1 MTADRLTRVK
11 EMILEVERKSPSLA
25 RVLREDVW
33 GHNGTWM
40 VGSVNGVKEVGL
52 PVRNWTQ
59 KYLTSLSL
67 GPWRIPQQ
75 LHQKNL
81 LLARVGDAEWS
92 TLAPEAVS
100 SLPFRLGWQRQQ
112 ALTFHTNLR
121 SLRWTL
127 EALCARLR
135 RLTGDGAYSV
145 LATLSGVNGYSKC
158 LDFFVRE
165 ALRRDTVPVD
175 RHVLRLLTR
184 HRLADIPPAQL
195 AFLIRQAGYEPRF
208 VARAL
213 YQQGVQ

>member
-40 VGSVNGVKEVGL
+40 VGCINGVKEVGL

-81 LLARVGDAEWS
+81 LLARIGDAEWS
-92 TLAPEAVS
+92 TLGPETVS
-100 SLPFRLGWQRQQ
+100 SLPFRLDWQR
-112 ALTFHTNLR
+112 LSKPSR
-121 SLRWTL
+121 S
-127 EALCARLR
+127 
-135 RLTGDGAYSV
+135 
-145 LATLSGVNGYSKC
+145 
-158 LDFFVRE
+158 
-165 ALRRDTVPVD
+165 
-175 RHVLRLLTR
+175 
-184 HRLADIPPAQL
+184 
-195 AFLIRQAGYEPRF
+195 IRI
-208 VARAL
+208 
-213 YQQGVQ
+213 